1 VLACQQITSN
11 ISVSLDSEKMFER
24 AQQYFELLKLSTE
37 VGCASRGGEGKEKR
51 ERRRG
56 KRVDRKRG
64 DGRGKGESRRPKRGA
79 RKESDRGC
87 GCCVSCVV
95 CRVSCV
101 GIPSPS
107 SNGDCYCG
115 VGGVVFAPL
124 LIVGSPTVL
133 HEECDVRDTRTI

>member
-1 VLACQQITSN
+1 
-11 ISVSLDSEKMFER
+11 M
-24 AQQYFELLKLSTE
+24 
-37 VGCASRGGEGKEKR
+37 GEGREKAEDPSEER
-51 ERRRG
+51 ERKATADAVAVCR
-56 KRVDRKRG
+56 
-64 DGRGKGESRRPKRGA
+64 
-79 RKESDRGC
+79 
-87 GCCVSCVV
+87 VSCVV